1 MKRNFRPRLS
11 DSSGAPNEPNMKR
24 KKHPTG
30 SMGRHK
36 RPEKIY
42 EFNEA
47 DSRLYDIF
55 RNHDFGDYPHDK
67 RHQLVRF
74 YQLLMEKQNSDNFTR
89 LIKFRDIAI
98 KHFIDS
104 LIVVRLT
111 QLQFPL
117 LDMGTGPGFP
127 GIPLKIEFPDE
138 KIILA
143 DGVRKRIDFL
153 KHVRE
158 EMGLKNLDLMG
169 RNITEDFTYPV
180 QGVITRAV
188 EDISLTLKN
197 VSQCLPIGGRLYLMK
212 GPSVDDELAAAKA
225 RWKDYYKLIEDHTY
239 RLPETPHE
247 RRLIVFEKIAIVKLE
262 AAQ

>member
-1 MKRNFRPRLS
+1 MKRNFRPEARDKS
-11 DSSGAPNEPNMKR
+11 AERAPTQGLR
-24 KKHPTG
+24 KKYPTG
-30 SMGRHK
+30 SKGRHK
-36 RPEKIY
+36 KPETIY
-42 EFNEA
+42 DFNEA
-47 DSRLYDIF
+47 DNRLQDIF
-55 RNHDFGDYPHDK
+55 RNHGFGDYPHDK

-104 LIVVRLT
+104 LMVVRLT
-111 QLQFPL
+111 KLQFPL

-153 KHVRE
+153 KTVRDK
-158 EMGLKNLDLMG
+158 MALQNLDLMG

-188 EDISLTLKN
+188 EDISLTLQN
-197 VSQCLPIGGRLYLMK
+197 VSQCLPTGGKLYLMK
-212 GPSVDDELAAAKA
+212 GPNVDDELEIATKKWRA
-225 RWKDYYKLIEDHTY
+225 YYKLVEDHAY

-247 RRLIVFEKIAIVKLE
+247 RRLIVFEKIAVVALE
-262 AAQ
+262 DLK